1 MSDAEIWG
9 PCGHNWLD
17 FACYAAG
24 VLDDEIEARTVEVQA
39 VACAACSDELGD
51 HLELAGLIYEAV
63 VLFAGSRGV
72 CQTYSAGSTRSVA
85 WHIESAASAYPW
97 CRARRGRD
105 RWGRSEL

>member
-1 MSDAEIWG
+1 
-9 PCGHNWLD
+9 
-17 FACYAAG
+17 
-24 VLDDEIEARTVEVQA
+24 VQA

-63 VLFAGSRGV
+63 VLFAGS
-72 CQTYSAGSTRSVA
+72 TRSVA
-85 WHIESAASAYPW
+85 WHIESAASAYPWHIESAASAYPW